1 MLSSPNYVLNWFGG
15 EIPIKTWNKLI
26 NNKNKPFNNRAIQSS
41 YPPGS
46 IFKLILASIVLD
58 KNIIS
63 KDWKINCNGKYE
75 FYDKTFRCWKE
86 DGHGTVDLND
96 AIKKSCNIYFYNLIQ
111 KIDFSHVFFNVIKLA
126 LSLVILSN
134 KYRITRWISRNWWF
148 RISCCFLSNTLINK
162 L

>member
-1 MLSSPNYVLNWFGG
+1 MPVFLTSPKGKCQATAR
-15 EIPIKTWNKLI
+15 EIPIKTWNQLI
-26 NNKNKPFNNRAIQSS
+26 SNKDKPFNNRAIQSS

-63 KDWKINCNGKYE
+63 KNWKINCNGKYE

-111 KIDFSHVFFNVIKLA
+111 KIDFDLWSDEVNKFGFGSKTGIDLISEKEG
-126 LSLVILSN
+126 LVPNRLFMN
-134 KYRITRWISRNWWF
+134 NY
-148 RISCCFLSNTLINK
+148 
-162 L
+162 